1 MFGFINV
8 YALRKKLTELTV
20 LLPYFKFLLTLATI
34 AMIALSSTTSQAGE
48 FKGVVGIGWDMLG
61 GDTVVTGT
69 CTACGTP
76 EQKANNG
83 LAFNVGGVMINDSY
97 ETQAT
102 IGYKYGSPV
111 GENGTIKWEAIPI
124 EIIQFYRT
132 SNMRIGLGFIYQI
145 NPRLVVNVPGLNYTK
160 DYDNAFG
167 TLVQLG
173 WAPAGESYTIE
184 LRYSA
189 MMYKQNSSAN
199 PQEVD
204 GNVLGIYSNYYF

>member
-1 MFGFINV
+1 MFGYINAT
-8 YALRKKLTELTV
+8 ALSKHLTESTIQ
-20 LLPYFKFLLTLATI
+20 LLCFKFLLALATL
-34 AMIALSSTTSQAGE
+34 AMIALISTTSQAGE

-83 LAFNVGGVMINDSY
+83 LAFNVGGVIINDAY

-111 GENGTIKWEAIPI
+111 GENGTISWEAIPL

-132 SNMRIGLGFIYQI
+132 SNLRIGLGFIYQI
-145 NPRLVVNVPGLNYTK
+145 NPRLVVDVPGLNYANY
-160 DYDNAFG
+160 YDNAFG

-173 WAPAGESYTIE
+173 WAPVGEPYTIE
-184 LRYSA
+184 LRYSPVT
-189 MMYKQNSSAN
+189 YKQNNSAY
-199 PQEVD
+199 PQEVN
-204 GNVLGIYSNYYF
+204 GSVFGIFSNYYF

>member
-1 MFGFINV
+1 MFEYINV
-8 YALRKKLTELTV
+8 TALSKHLTESTIQLSS
-20 LLPYFKFLLTLATI
+20 LKFLFTPATL
-34 AMIALSSTTSQAGE
+34 AMIALISTTSQAGE

-61 GDTVVTGT
+61 GDTVVTGA

-83 LAFNVGGVMINDSY
+83 LAFNAGGVMINDSY

-111 GENGTIKWEAIPI
+111 GENGTITWEAIPI

-145 NPRLVVNVPGLNYTK
+145 NPRLVVDVPGLNYTK

-167 TLVQLG
+167 TLLQLG
-173 WAPAGESYTIE
+173 WAPMGESYTIE
-184 LRYSA
+184 LRCSA
-189 MMYKQNSSAN
+189 MMYKQNNSAY
-199 PQEVD
+199 PQEVN
-204 GNVLGIYSNYYF
+204 GGVLGIYSNYYF

>member
-1 MFGFINV
+1 MVECINV
-8 YALRKKLTELTV
+8 TASNRRSAEPTIQ
-20 LLPYFKFLLTLATI
+20 LPCFKFLLTLATL
-34 AMIALSSTTSQAGE
+34 ALIVLGSTTSQAGE

-111 GENGTIKWEAIPI
+111 GENGTITWQAIPV

-145 NPRLVVNVPGLNYTK
+145 NPRLVVDVPGLNYANY
-160 DYDNAFG
+160 YDNAFG
-167 TLVQLG
+167 TLVQIG
-173 WAPAGESYTIE
+173 WAPVGEPYTIE
-184 LRYSA
+184 LRYSP
-189 MMYKQNSSAN
+189 MTYRQNNSPYPQQVNGSVFGIFSS
-199 PQEVD
+199 
-204 GNVLGIYSNYYF
+204 YYF